1 MYHGKIRRSIHIRQG
16 GGQTT
21 FAPAPLP
28 IAGGKE
34 EIALLPG
41 MANRHDLIGGR
52 TNTMR
57 LAVGPKERGGSLN
70 QRAGFLCAV
79 LVALLSLSDATLAGE
94 RIPPARSFSRERAA
108 PLTGTPLVAILCY
121 HDLSDDP
128 ARKNY
133 TIPPERF
140 RLHLRR
146 LREAGWTFL
155 SLSELLSRKGRF
167 DELPPKVIVVTFD
180 DAYRS
185 FFEKALPILREEGV
199 KATLSV
205 ISSFI
210 DAPPGDLPPLM
221 TWDQIREAG
230 ESGFVEIASHS
241 HGLHQY
247 ETCNPYD
254 DTSPSVTTRRY
265 LSRDRRYEDRD
276 EYRWRIRHDLQRAKS
291 SLKQNVGR
299 DVSVL
304 AWPYGEHNAMAREL
318 ARQEGFPVTLGLEG
332 TDVRKEDL
340 VRGHLP
346 RVMVTEEMNPG
357 AGNLDWLY
365 PRRHPVRAAQADL
378 DAVYDP
384 DPAIFRG
391 RVDRL
396 VRKIRAGGA
405 NTVFLQGLADP
416 AGDGHYRE
424 AYFMNHQ
431 LPVRADI
438 WSMVAHKF
446 RHAGIRVW
454 LRAPVM
460 NLSWEWERHPEWRIP
475 FRPKR
480 GEASGKPWHFRV
492 SPDHPGARQAAVDF
506 FSDIAVYLP
515 VEGILFDDDAY
526 LTEGERLR
534 RNRPSTPGAKSEA
547 IRKLVEEVKAAV
559 LAWRPNAAFGRN
571 LYAPVAERD
580 GVHPGFSQDLSQFL
594 SDYDLTV
601 VMAYARMEGHEKD
614 AETWIRKL
622 AERVERKA
630 RAYAFRDGGLP
641 PAMLKFQA
649 FDWRTGE
656 WVPAAET
663 AAAIRAAAEAKVPNL
678 GVYPVLPDEGEL
690 PEGILK
696 GTSPPGSEGH
706 AKP

>member
-1 MYHGKIRRSIHIRQG
+1 
-16 GGQTT
+16 
-21 FAPAPLP
+21 
-28 IAGGKE
+28 
-34 EIALLPG
+34 
-41 MANRHDLIGGR
+41 
-52 TNTMR
+52 MR
-57 LAVGPKERGGSLN
+57 WT
-70 QRAGFLCAV
+70 GFLCVV
-79 LVALLSLSDATLAGE
+79 LAALLSLPGEGLAAGQ
-94 RIPPARSFSRERAA
+94 IPPLRSLSRERAA
-108 PLTGTPLVAILCY
+108 PPGSGTPLVAILCY

-133 TIPPERF
+133 TIPPEQF
-140 RLHLRR
+140 RRQLRQF
-146 LREAGWTFL
+146 REAGWTFL
-155 SLSELLSRKGRF
+155 SLNELLARKGRF

-185 FFEKALPILREEGV
+185 FFEKALPILRDEGV
-199 KATLSV
+199 KATVSV

-210 DAPPGDLPPLM
+210 DAPPADLPPLM
-221 TWDQIREAG
+221 TWEQIREAG

-247 ETCNPYD
+247 EVANPYN
-254 DTSPSVTTRRY
+254 DTSPAVTTRRY
-265 LSRDRRYEDRD
+265 LGRDRRYEDRD
-276 EYRWRIRHDLQRAKS
+276 EYRWRIRTDLRKAKS
-291 SLKQNVGR
+291 LLASMLGR
-299 DVSVL
+299 DVGVL
-304 AWPYGEHNAMAREL
+304 AWPYGEFNGMAREL
-318 ARQEGFPVTLGLEG
+318 ARQEGFSVTLGLEG
-332 TDVRKEDL
+332 TDVRQEDL
-340 VRGHLP
+340 ARGHLP
-346 RVMVTEEMNPG
+346 RVMVTGEMNPG

-396 VRKIRAGGA
+396 VKKIRAAGA
-405 NTVFLQGLADP
+405 NTVFLQALADP
-416 AGDGHYRE
+416 AGDGFFRE

-460 NLSWEWERHPEWRIP
+460 NLSWAWESHPEWRIP

-480 GEASGKPWHFRV
+480 GEAQFKPWHFRV
-492 SPDHPGARQAAVDF
+492 SPDSPGARQAAVDF

-526 LTEGERLR
+526 LAEGERLR
-534 RNRPSTPGAKSEA
+534 RNRPSTPAAKSEA

-559 LAWRPNAAFGRN
+559 LAWRPNTAFGRN

-580 GVHPGFSQDLSQFL
+580 GVHPKFSQDLSQFL

-614 AETWIRKL
+614 AAAWTRNL

-630 RAYAFRDGGLP
+630 RAYAHREGGLP

-663 AAAIRAAAEAKVPNL
+663 AAGIRAAAEAMVPHV

-690 PEGILK
+690 PDGILK
-696 GTSPPGSEGH
+696 GASPPGSEGH
-706 AKP
+706 VKP

>member
-1 MYHGKIRRSIHIRQG
+1 MRR
-16 GGQTT
+16 T
-21 FAPAPLP
+21 
-28 IAGGKE
+28 
-34 EIALLPG
+34 
-41 MANRHDLIGGR
+41 
-52 TNTMR
+52 
-57 LAVGPKERGGSLN
+57 
-70 QRAGFLCAV
+70 GFLCVV
-79 LVALLSLSDATLAGE
+79 LAALLSLPGEGLAAGH
-94 RIPPARSFSRERAA
+94 IPPVRSLSRERAA
-108 PLTGTPLVAILCY
+108 PPGSGSPLVAILCY

-128 ARKNY
+128 ARKSY
-133 TIPPERF
+133 TIPPEQF
-140 RLHLRR
+140 RRQLRQ
-146 LREAGWTFL
+146 LREAGWAFL
-155 SLSELLSRKGRF
+155 SLSELLSRKDHL
-167 DELPPKVIVVTFD
+167 DELPPKTLVVTFD

-185 FFEKALPILREEGV
+185 FFEKALPILKEEGV
-199 KATLSV
+199 KATVSV

-210 DAPPGDLPPLM
+210 DAPPTDLPPLM
-221 TWDQIREAG
+221 TWEQIREAG

-247 ETCNPYD
+247 EVSNPYN

-276 EYRWRIRHDLQRAKS
+276 EYRSRIRADLRKAKS
-291 SLKQNVGR
+291 LLSEKLGR
-299 DVSVL
+299 DAGVL
-304 AWPYGEHNAMAREL
+304 AWPYGEYNAMAREL
-318 ARQEGFPVTLGLEG
+318 ARQEGFAVTLGLEG
-332 TDVRKEDL
+332 TDVRPEDFA
-340 VRGHLP
+340 RGHLP
-346 RVMVTEEMNPG
+346 RIMVTREMNLG
-357 AGNLDWLY
+357 ARNLTWLS
-365 PRRHPVRAAQADL
+365 PPRHPVRAAQADL

-396 VRKIRAGGA
+396 VDKIRTAGA
-405 NTVFLQGLADP
+405 NTVFLQALADP
-416 AGDGHYRE
+416 AGDGFYRE

-446 RHAGIRVW
+446 RHAGIHVW
-454 LRAPVM
+454 LRVPVM

-480 GEASGKPWHFRV
+480 RAPVPEPWHFRV
-492 SPDHPGARQAAVDF
+492 SPVHPEARQAALDF

-526 LTEGERLR
+526 LGEGERLR

-547 IRKLVEEVKAAV
+547 IRNLIEEVKAAV
-559 LAWRPNAAFGRN
+559 LAWRPNSAFGRN

-580 GVHPGFSQDLSQFL
+580 GVHPNFSQDLSQFL

-614 AETWIRKL
+614 AATWIRKL

-630 RAYAFRDGGLP
+630 GSYALREGGLP
-641 PAMLKFQA
+641 PVMLKFQA
-649 FDWRTGE
+649 YDWKKKE
-656 WVPAAET
+656 WVPPSET
-663 AAAIRAAAEAKVPNL
+663 AAGIRAAVEANIPHI
-678 GVYPVLPDEGEL
+678 GVYPVLPEEGEL

-696 GTSPPGSEGH
+696 GARPPGSERYEE
-706 AKP
+706 P

>member
-1 MYHGKIRRSIHIRQG
+1 LRS
-16 GGQTT
+16 
-21 FAPAPLP
+21 L
-28 IAGGKE
+28 
-34 EIALLPG
+34 
-41 MANRHDLIGGR
+41 
-52 TNTMR
+52 
-57 LAVGPKERGGSLN
+57 
-70 QRAGFLCAV
+70 
-79 LVALLSLSDATLAGE
+79 
-94 RIPPARSFSRERAA
+94 SRERAA
-108 PLTGTPLVAILCY
+108 PPGTGTPLVAILCY

-133 TIPPERF
+133 TIPPEQF
-140 RLHLRR
+140 RRQLRQF
-146 LREAGWTFL
+146 REAGWTFL
-155 SLSELLSRKGRF
+155 SLNELLARKGRF
-167 DELPPKVIVVTFD
+167 DELPPRVIVVTFD

-199 KATLSV
+199 KATVSV

-210 DAPPGDLPPLM
+210 DAPPADLPPLM
-221 TWDQIREAG
+221 TWEQIREAG

-247 ETCNPYD
+247 EASNPFN
-254 DTSPSVTTRRY
+254 DTSPAVTTRRY
-265 LSRDRRYEDRD
+265 LPPDRRYEDRD
-276 EYRWRIRHDLQRAKS
+276 EYRWRIRADLRKAKS
-291 SLKQNVGR
+291 SLASMLGR
-299 DVSVL
+299 DVGVL
-304 AWPYGEHNAMAREL
+304 AWPYGEYNAMAREL
-318 ARQEGFPVTLGLEG
+318 ARQEGFSVTLGLEG
-332 TDVRKEDL
+332 TDVRPGDFA
-340 VRGHLP
+340 RGHLP
-346 RVMVTEEMNPG
+346 RVMVTGDMNPG
-357 AGNLDWLY
+357 GRNLAWLY

-396 VRKIRAGGA
+396 VRKIRAAGA

-416 AGDGHYRE
+416 AGDGNYRE
-424 AYFMNHQ
+424 AYFMSHQ

-446 RHAGIRVW
+446 HHAGIRVW

-480 GEASGKPWHFRV
+480 GEAPIKLWHFRV
-492 SPDHPGARQAAVDF
+492 SPDPPGARQAAVDF
-506 FSDIAVYLP
+506 FTDIAVYLP

-526 LTEGERLR
+526 LAEGERLR

-547 IRKLVEEVKAAV
+547 IRKLVEEAKAAV
-559 LAWRPNAAFGRN
+559 LAWRPNASFGRN

-580 GVHPGFSQDLSQFL
+580 GVHPKFSQDLSQFL

-614 AETWIRKL
+614 AATWTRKL
-622 AERVERKA
+622 AERVEGKA
-630 RAYAFRDGGLP
+630 RAYAGREGGLP
-641 PAMLKFQA
+641 PAMLKFQT
-649 FDWRTGE
+649 FDWRTEE

-663 AAAIRAAAEAKVPNL
+663 AAEIRAAAEAKVPHI

-690 PEGILK
+690 PDGIL
-696 GTSPPGSEGH
+696 GGMPPPGSEGH
-706 AKP
+706 VKP